1 MSNQSVNFA
10 LSEPLYFRKCNFNFE
25 KMKYTTKAIHTP
37 YQRRDAYD
45 ALQMPVYHT
54 LAYEFDNAAV
64 MADAFCGR
72 TDAPDYSRVLNP
84 TVTHLEQRIATLT
97 GAKEVSAFSS
107 GMAAISAMLFST
119 AACGKN
125 IVSSRHLFGN
135 TYMLLTDTLARF
147 GVECR
152 LTDLTDPRSVERCT
166 DAGTC
171 CIFLE
176 SVTNPQTE
184 VADVRALAAIA
195 KKHGIPLI
203 ADTTMIPF
211 TQFDGRAIGLDF
223 QVVSTTKYVSGG
235 ATSLGGVI
243 IDYGNFPEISRRIKK
258 EAVFN
263 FGGYMTPHA
272 AYMQTLG
279 LETLQV
285 RYDRQAESAL
295 KIAQMLETTPGV
307 VKVGYPG
314 LESHPQHELFTAQY
328 GEKAGAMVTF
338 DLESEEA
345 CYRFI
350 NSLRLI
356 HRATNLFDN
365 RSLAIHPA
373 STIFGNLTTE
383 QKAAMD
389 VLPTTIRL
397 SVGLEDPDD
406 IYADIVQAL
415 SDSE

>member
-1 MSNQSVNFA
+1 
-10 LSEPLYFRKCNFNFE
+10 
-25 KMKYTTKAIHTP
+25 MKDTTKAIHTA

-54 LAYEFDNAAV
+54 LAYEFDNASV

-84 TVTHLEQRIATLT
+84 TVTHFEQRIAYLT
-97 GAKEVSAFSS
+97 GAREVSAFSS
-107 GMAAISAMLFST
+107 GMAAISAMLIST
-119 AACGKN
+119 AAAGKN
-125 IVSSRHLFGN
+125 VISSRHMFGN
-135 TYMLLTDTLARF
+135 TYMLLTGTLKRY
-147 GVECR
+147 GVEVR
-152 LTDLTDPRSVERCT
+152 LTDLTDPAAVENLV
-166 DAGTC
+166 DKDTC

-176 SVTNPQTE
+176 IVTNPQTE
-184 VADVRALAAIA
+184 VADVRALAEIA
-195 KKHGIPLI
+195 HRHDIPLI

-211 TQFDGRAIGLDF
+211 TQFDGQAIGLDF

-243 IDYGNFPEISRRIKK
+243 IDYGKFPEISKLIKK
-258 EAVFN
+258 ESVFN
-263 FGGYMTPHA
+263 LGAYMTPHA
-272 AYMQTLG
+272 AYMQILG

-285 RYDRQAESAL
+285 RYDRQAASAL
-295 KIAQMLETTPGV
+295 KIARLLENTPGV

-314 LESHPQHELFTAQY
+314 LESHPQHALFKELY
-328 GEKAGAMVTF
+328 GDAAGAMVTF

-345 CYRFI
+345 CMRFI
-350 NSLRLI
+350 DSLKLI

-373 STIFGNLTTE
+373 STIFGNLSAAE
-383 QKAAMD
+383 RAAMD
-389 VLPTTIRL
+389 VNDTTIRF

-406 IYADIVQAL
+406 LYADLADAIKSANK
-415 SDSE
+415 

>member
-1 MSNQSVNFA
+1 
-10 LSEPLYFRKCNFNFE
+10 
-25 KMKYTTKAIHTP
+25 MKDTTKAIHTV

-54 LAYEFDNAAV
+54 LAYEFGDADV

-84 TVTHLEQRIATLT
+84 TVTHFEQRIAALT

-107 GMAAISAMLFST
+107 GMAAISAMLMSA

-125 IVSSRHLFGN
+125 IISSKHLFGN
-135 TYMLLTDTLARF
+135 TYLLLTKTLARY
-147 GVECR
+147 GVETR
-152 LTDLTDPRSVERCT
+152 LCDLTNPDEVAKMVDEN
-166 DAGTC
+166 TC

-176 SVTNPQTE
+176 TVTNPQTE
-184 VADVRALAAIA
+184 VADIRALAEIA
-195 KKHGIPLI
+195 RRHGFPLI

-211 TQFDGRAIGLDF
+211 TQFDGRALSLDF

-243 IDYGNFPEISRRIKK
+243 IDYGNFPEISTFIKK
-258 EAVFN
+258 DSVFN
-263 FGGYMTPHA
+263 LGAYMTPHA

-285 RYDRQAESAL
+285 RYDRQASSAL
-295 KIAQMLETTPGV
+295 RLAQMLENTPGV
-307 VKVGYPG
+307 VKVCYPG
-314 LESHPQHELFTAQY
+314 LESHPQHELFRAQF
-328 GEKAGAMVTF
+328 GDKAGAMVTF
-338 DLESEEA
+338 DLESGEA
-345 CYRFI
+345 CKRFI
-350 NSLRLI
+350 NGLKLI

-365 RSLAIHPA
+365 RTLAIHPA
-373 STIFGNLTTE
+373 STIFGPLTPE
-383 QKAAMD
+383 QRKEMD
-389 VLPTTIRL
+389 INDTTIRL

-406 IYADIVQAL
+406 LYADIMQAL
-415 SDSE
+415 SD